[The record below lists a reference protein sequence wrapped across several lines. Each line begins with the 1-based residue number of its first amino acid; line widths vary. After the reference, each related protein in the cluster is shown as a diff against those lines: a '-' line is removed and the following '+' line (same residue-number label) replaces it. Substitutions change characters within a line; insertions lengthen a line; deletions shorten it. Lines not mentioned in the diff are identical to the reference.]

1 MSQGC
6 VRMFWLPSF
15 FLLLF
20 LGILSCLCGGAAAE
34 EAPRATWTA
43 NWIAHPSA
51 PMREPGVFHFK
62 KVIAFETVPERFVVH
77 VSADNRFLL
86 YVNGRRVGE
95 GPARGDLMH
104 WRYETF
110 DLAPFF
116 KPGRN
121 VIAAAVWQFGIYA
134 PVAQIS
140 DRLAFLMEGDSKAES
155 MVNTDSSW
163 DVEREEGHSFRRA
176 LSDGLWN
183 YYAAGPGEQI
193 DGTRYDWDWMRE
205 KSASGEWVKAVP
217 ALREVIFPQGSVAIS
232 ASQGGD
238 LRWWLAPDSLPAME
252 YREVSSGHVVRSD
265 VTSAQSFPDAPSII
279 PANSDV
285 KLLVDAGV
293 VLCGYPELVV
303 SGGRGARIQVVYTE
317 ALYDAKQQRG
327 NRNDVDDR
335 VALGVTDEFIPDGA
349 EARAFMPLWWR
360 TWRYLELR
368 VHTADQPLTLKDLHS
383 FYSAYPFR
391 EAGEFSASDPE
402 LAKIREISWRT
413 AQVDAHETY
422 MDTAYWEQ
430 LQYIGDTRIQAL
442 ISYVVSGDDR
452 LARQALRAFNDSRIP
467 DGITQSRYPTNLVQ
481 LIPPFSLL
489 YVSMLH
495 DYWMY
500 RPDAQFVRELLPG
513 TRGVLAWF
521 ERQQRSDG
529 FLGALP
535 YWEFMDWVPGH
546 DKFPSVDSEGRSAL
560 LTLVYVAALRDAATL
575 EQSLGDSTLA
585 AHYRQQAHLAAEA
598 VYKLCWNPQVGMVAD
613 TPEQKGYSQQ
623 TNSFAVLTD
632 VIPAKEQAAIMQKIL
647 APNQPE
653 MLHAS
658 YFFQFYVTRA
668 LDHAGIGDLYLST
681 LEPWRRMLALGLT
694 TTPEYADPTR
704 SDTHAWSAHPAY
716 DLTTMI
722 AGIRPAAPGFAR
734 VSIQPHLSGLWWVS
748 ASLPHPAGSI
758 RTSYRQTGAGVKA
771 LIELPPGLTGTLD
784 WKTSHYDL
792 KPGKQE
798 LDLR

>member
-1 MSQGC
+1 MSQGRIRTGW
-6 VRMFWLPSF
+6 VRSF
-15 FLLLF
+15 FFLF
-20 LGILSCLCGGAAAE
+20 FLSISISLGSRAAAE
-34 EAPRATWTA
+34 EPPRETWTA

-51 PMREPGVFHFK
+51 PLREPGVFHFK
-62 KVIAFETVPERFVVH
+62 KVIALETLPQRFIVQ
-77 VSADNRFLL
+77 VSADNRFIL

-110 DLAPFF
+110 DLAPFL
-116 KPGRN
+116 KAGRN
-121 VIAAAVWQFGIYA
+121 VIAAIVWQFGIYA

-140 DRLAFLMEGDSKAES
+140 DRLAFLMEGGSKAES
-155 MVNTDSSW
+155 IVNTDASW
-163 DVEREEGHSFRRA
+163 DVEREEGHSFGRA
-176 LSDGLWN
+176 LSEGLWN
-183 YYAAGPGEQI
+183 YYAAGPGERI
-193 DGTRYDWDWMRE
+193 DGSRYDWEWMQE
-205 KSASGEWVKAVP
+205 NSSAGHWVKAAP
-217 ALREVIFPQGSVAIS
+217 ALREVIFPHGSVAIS

-238 LRWWLAPDSLPAME
+238 LRWWLVPDSLPAME
-252 YREVSSGHVVRSD
+252 YREVPSGRVVRSD
-265 VTSAQSFPDAPSII
+265 LAGVQSFPEAPAVI

-303 SGGRGARIQVVYTE
+303 SGGRGARIQAVYTE

-335 VALGVTDEFIPDGA
+335 VALGVTDEFVPDGG
-349 EARAFMPLWWR
+349 EARTYAPLWWR
-360 TWRYLELR
+360 TWRYMELR
-368 VHTADQPLTLKDLHS
+368 VHTGDQPLTLNALHT

-391 EAGEFSASDPE
+391 EDGEFSASDPD

-413 AQVDAHETY
+413 ARVDAHETY

-452 LARQALRAFNDSRIP
+452 LARQALRAFDNSRIP

-481 LIPPFSLL
+481 LIPPFSLI

-521 ERQQRSDG
+521 ERRQRRDG
-529 FLGALP
+529 FLGALS
-535 YWEFMDWVPGH
+535 YWEFMDWVPGQ
-546 DKFPSVDSEGRSAL
+546 DKFPPVDQEGRSAL
-560 LTLVYVAALRDAATL
+560 LTLVYIAALRDAATM
-575 EQSLGDSTLA
+575 EETLGDSSLA
-585 AHYRQQAHLAAEA
+585 AHYRQQAHLASDA
-598 VYKLCWNPQVGMVAD
+598 VYKLCWNPQLGLLAD
-613 TPEQKGYSQQ
+613 TPEQKQYSQQ

-632 VIPAKEQAAIMQKIL
+632 VIPAKEQATVLQKVL

-653 MLHAS
+653 VVHAS
-658 YFFQFYVTRA
+658 YFFQFYITRA

-681 LEPWRRMLALGLT
+681 LEPWRQMLAQGLT
-694 TTPEYADPTR
+694 TTPEFADPTR

-722 AGIRPAAPGFAR
+722 AGIRPAAPGFASVR
-734 VSIQPHLSGLWWVS
+734 IQPHLSGLWWVS